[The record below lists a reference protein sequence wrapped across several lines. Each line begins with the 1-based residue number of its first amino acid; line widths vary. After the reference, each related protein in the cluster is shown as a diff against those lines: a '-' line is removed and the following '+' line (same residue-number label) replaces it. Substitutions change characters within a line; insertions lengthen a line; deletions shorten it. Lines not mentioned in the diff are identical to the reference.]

1 MSFGYFGRSSPSGS
15 EGCKRRIFAVLVMR
29 PDDWS
34 FQGYEVGE
42 NCLSFP
48 RVWGTRGAHLDK
60 HCVSVT
66 GATQM
71 VRCRT
76 EALAA
81 LVRGSAPS

>member
-1 MSFGYFGRSSPSGS
+1 MSFGYFGRSSPPGS
-15 EGCKRRIFAVLVMR
+15 EGCKGLIFAVLVMR
-29 PDDWS
+29 PDVWP

-42 NCLSFP
+42 NCLSFS
-48 RVWGTRGAHLDK
+48 RAWGTRGAHLDK

-66 GATQM
+66 GATQ
-71 VRCRT
+71 VVCCRT